1 MKHALIAL
9 VAHSINAAYCTSLGD
24 NSIPAWGDTTEQH
37 KASLLA
43 GVAMHIA
50 NPDAT
55 PEQSH
60 ESWLAQKVAEGWVY
74 GETKDADLKQHP
86 CVRPYAELPPE
97 QKAKDYLFRGVVHAL
112 KDIETSDELVKAAAQ
127 VRLPAATQAPTD
139 TVPVE
144 YIGKRESWSDH
155 LYHTG
160 LEFVTGQV
168 RNVPKAVAA
177 KLLHHIDLFA
187 VSENSP
193 AATTSDATE
202 TSRLLSETDLHEK
215 KQDEQR
221 LELDVIDLVNT
232 MDKDAVQDYG
242 VKHYGIKIN
251 KSKSV
256 ENMRAELGGLIS
268 QAGLT

>member
-1 MKHALIAL
+1 MKQILIASI
-9 VAHSINAAYCTSLGD
+9 AHAINAAYCASLGD
-24 NSIPAWGDTTEQH
+24 TSQPTWDNAPDWQKQSAE
-37 KASLLA
+37 A

-112 KDIETSDELVKAAAQ
+112 KDIETSDELVKAVAQ
-127 VRLPAATQAPTD
+127 VRLPAIQAPTD

-160 LEFVTGQV
+160 LEFITGQV
-168 RNVPKAVAA
+168 RNVPKAVAT

-187 VSENSP
+187 LAEQSEAP
-193 AATTSDATE
+193 TVAEAAE
-202 TSRLLSETDLHEK
+202 TSQLISETEIHEK
-215 KQDEQR
+215 KLEEQR
-221 LELDVIDLVNT
+221 QELDVIDLVNT

-256 ENMRAELGGLIS
+256 ENMRAELAGHIS
-268 QAGLT
+268 VAGLT